1 MELYRTGNLAKSKAG
16 HDKDKIYV
24 IIRED
29 DEYVYLSDGDCKK
42 IDNPK
47 KKNKKHVQPIKC
59 DNTDCADNEI
69 IRELIRHYI
78 GGQTCQRQMSSKL
91 KEQ

>member
-1 MELYRTGNLAKSKAG
+1 MELYRAGNYAKSKAG
-16 HDKDKIYV
+16 HDKNKIYV
-24 IIRED
+24 IIRET
-29 DEYVYLSDGDCKK
+29 DEYAYLCDGDLRK

-47 KKNKKHVQPIKC
+47 KKSKKHVQPVISN
-59 DNTDCADNEI
+59 NTDCADNEI

-78 GGQTCQRQMSSKL
+78 GGQTCRRQMSLKL

>member
-24 IIRED
+24 IIRET
-29 DEYVYLSDGDCKK
+29 DEYVYLCDGDLRK

-47 KKNKKHVQPIKC
+47 KKSKKHVQPIKS
-59 DNTDCADNEI
+59 DNADCANNEI

-78 GGQTCQRQMSSKL
+78 GG
-91 KEQ
+91 

>member
-1 MELYRTGNLAKSKAG
+1 MGLYRAGNLAKSKAG
-16 HDKDKIYV
+16 HDKYKIYV
-24 IIRED
+24 IIREN
-29 DEYVYLSDGDCKK
+29 DEYVYLSDGDLKK

-59 DNTDCADNEI
+59 DNADCVNNEI

-78 GGQTCQRQMSSKL
+78 GG
-91 KEQ
+91 